1 MLCGVHVVRKRRR
14 GARKAWTTEERAAVN
29 RHFREHILIH
39 RVPRKDECEKC
50 IASEPGLAHR
60 DWRAVKFFVHTA
72 AQKNKRVIGCQ

>member
-1 MLCGVHVVRKRRR
+1 MLCGVHVVRKE
-14 GARKAWTTEERAAVN
+14 GVVHAKHGQQKKRAAVN